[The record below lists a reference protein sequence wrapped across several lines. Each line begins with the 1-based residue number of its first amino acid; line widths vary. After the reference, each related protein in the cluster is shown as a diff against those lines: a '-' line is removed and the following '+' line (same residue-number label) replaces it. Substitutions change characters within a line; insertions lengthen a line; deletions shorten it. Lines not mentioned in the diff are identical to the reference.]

1 MISDGLSDDL
11 ADQTQ
16 RTWINT
22 SMTPDVTHK
31 ESDTS
36 MSNFQGDGRF
46 ESSLSLGTQEGGQAS
61 RAMAH

>member
-22 SMTPDVTHK
+22 SMTPDETHK

-36 MSNFQGDGRF
+36 MSNFQGDVRF
-46 ESSLSLGTQEGGQAS
+46 ESSLSLGTQEGGRAS
-61 RAMAH
+61 GAMAH